1 MPAAAIPGV
10 IVMIAVFGAFIVGF
24 GGALIWGALPPKRR

>member
-10 IVMIAVFGAFIVGF
+10 IAMIAVFGTFVVGF
-24 GGALIWGALPPKRR
+24 GGALIWSALPPNRR